1 MHFLIV
7 HITYVFM
14 GQASRNKFALL
25 KKTKIF
31 WLVPYN
37 AVIKNAII
45 VEKKNPLGFVCK
57 TENIDFHFLIFWNTL
72 PKPAFC
78 VNSLY
83 ISMQICRKG
92 QSHPC
97 LFLNGKK
104 SMPPSADRGQR
115 NIPSWKKPAPRLPSC
130 TISASALILP
140 WKPTSWSRPAPSGTN
155 RSDKEKDGQATLL
168 VRPKCSPIKWTLL
181 ISNIKTNLLF
191 RP

>member
-115 NIPSWKKPAPRLPSC
+115 NIPSWKKPAPRLPVRWYC
-130 TISASALILP
+130 LE
-140 WKPTSWSRPAPSGTN
+140 SRPAGADP
-155 RSDKEKDGQATLL
+155 RQAARTGAIKKRTGKLL
-168 VRPKCSPIKWTLL
+168 CLSALNVPR
-181 ISNIKTNLLF
+181 
-191 RP
+191 